1 MGELQTHEQS
11 IQSDYILHESNFAP
25 GYEKLGNETIEGRQT
40 VKYRVT
46 ASSSN
51 DAIPASDRV
60 IWVDEA
66 LGMPVKTDLVHRE
79 GMRSSRVLVQL
90 TDIRTEVD
98 LTQFEIPQD
107 YRKVKA
113 SQIFDLIARRAETT
127 QAERAK

>member
-1 MGELQTHEQS
+1 M
-11 IQSDYILHESNFAP
+11 QSDYILHESNFEP
-25 GYEKLGNETIEGRQT
+25 GYEKLGIETIDGRQT

-60 IWVDEA
+60 IWVDEV
-66 LGMPVKTDLVHRE
+66 LGMPVKTELIHRE
-79 GMRSSRVLVQL
+79 GMRSSRVQVQL

-98 LTQFEIPQD
+98 LTQFEIPSD

-113 SQIFDLIARRAETT
+113 SQIFDLIARGARTTPAEKP
-127 QAERAK
+127 QE